1 MSKNVNVFIGV
12 LLCAVLC
19 GTFVWLS
26 SSGDESSWS
35 PNDIYNEVQGAGS
48 VGGYATTSAT
58 FSGPSNEG
66 GVALPMSSS
75 SMRARSSYK
84 YASAYSG
91 AATTPLTSNL
101 SPLTYGAAPGA
112 GLYTTSSAEIKSF
125 GGGGNGGAAMGGAM
139 SNGRSNSGLSNPSLQ
154 GGAGVSISPIAYST
168 ARRSGMSSMA
178 GDDLAMMAAENPV
191 MAMSNAASVGMGTG
205 FYGAYSVMDYSSAN
219 YAEYTGMFGG
229 GSRRGVRGRQNGDGL
244 TDSWLDWLYRY
255 GYSWGTKSGSDD
267 TGWTYTFTEQQL
279 RDAYN
284 DYINNYWD
292 PMWHPGESEPTFAQW
307 LEWLQGGGENG
318 FGYNG
323 NSYVWSPELPIGD
336 IVPLLLLA
344 LLYMLFVTIKS
355 KSLKSLLKTERSE

>member
-84 YASAYSG
+84 YAGAYSG
-91 AATTPLTSNL
+91 ASYAPLASSPL
-101 SPLTYGAAPGA
+101 ASSPLTYGAAPGA
-112 GLYTTSSAEIKSF
+112 GMYLTSSAEIKSF
-125 GGGGNGGAAMGGAM
+125 GGGGNGGAAMGGGAM
-139 SNGRSNSGLSNPSLQ
+139 SHGRSNSGLSNPSLQ
-154 GGAGVSISPIAYST
+154 GGVGVGISSPIAYST
-168 ARRSGMSSMA
+168 ARRGGMSSAA

-191 MAMSNAASVGMGTG
+191 MAMSNAASVGMGNG

-219 YAEYTGMFGG
+219 YTEYTGMFGSG
-229 GSRRGVRGRQNGDGL
+229 RMGVRGRQNAGM

-255 GYSWGTKSGSDD
+255 GYSWGTESGSDD
-267 TGWTYTFTEQQL
+267 TGWIYTFTEEQL
-279 RDAYN
+279 RAAYN

-292 PMWHPGESEPTFAQW
+292 DMWGSDVTKPDFY
-307 LEWLQGGGENG
+307 EWLAWLQNGGDT
-318 FGYNG
+318 GYGYKG
-323 NSYVWSPELPIGD
+323 NWYMMAPVGD
-336 IVPLLLLA
+336 IIPLLLLA
-344 LLYMLFVTIKS
+344 LMYMLFL
-355 KSLKSLLKTERSE
+355 SLKLLKTERSE